1 MPTSYHLLLVVLVLN
16 IPSKSTSGSSH
27 TPKTNFTPTSNKMKL
42 ASLLAASVM
51 AGITAVEGCVRVH
64 TQMNYNILTGDIM
77 QVEIW
82 DNNNFY
88 CQTGGKK
95 TFTNNQARWFFTC
108 SSNGETW
115 EVELWNDGKA
125 GYVRRQSESPVPA
138 KPLFGNLVL
147 WCSERLTSFKTDDG
161 WNSNLSLKSTKS
173 VEDCIAY
180 GGKNDSCR
188 IKGELIESCS
198 TAADDCGGWTCK
210 MCDFRGI
217 CGR

>member
-1 MPTSYHLLLVVLVLN
+1 
-16 IPSKSTSGSSH
+16 
-27 TPKTNFTPTSNKMKL
+27 MKL
-42 ASLLAASVM
+42 ASPLTASVL

-64 TQMNYNILTGDIM
+64 TQMNYNILMGDIM

-95 TFTNNQARWFFTC
+95 TFTNNEARWFFTC

-115 EVELWNDGKA
+115 EVELWNDGK
-125 GYVRRQSESPVPA
+125 GGRVRRQ
-138 KPLFGNLVL
+138 N
-147 WCSERLTSFKTDDG
+147 DG
-161 WNSNLSLKSTKS
+161 WNSNLSLKHTKS

-180 GGKNDSCR
+180 GGKNDSCKL
-188 IKGELIESCS
+188 KGELIESCS

-210 MCDFRGI
+210 TCDFRGI